1 MSNESEIKTG
11 LFNVVVTYGETMD
24 DPWYSTTH
32 RVVYTYSDHYEA
44 LRAADRIRK
53 VQHINDNVEVDVEP
67 LTLTEDP
74 ILGLFER
81 TKCGEEYFGPTYDRY
96 GAGSWPHCDKCN
108 ALDEIETLKTAL
120 HVIARDGP
128 TGWGKSV
135 DEIKAEL
142 VEWIDVIAK
151 DSEEE

>member
-1 MSNESEIKTG
+1 
-11 LFNVVVTYGETMD
+11 
-24 DPWYSTTH
+24 
-32 RVVYTYSDHYEA
+32 
-44 LRAADRIRK
+44 
-53 VQHINDNVEVDVEP
+53 VEP